1 MQKLDYILPMLVGV
15 LTFANFLWMLQ
26 LHYCDLAF
34 VSIVMSGACMMF
46 AKMEHERLNTP
57 K

>member
-15 LTFANFLWMLQ
+15 LTFANFLWMLS
-26 LHYCDLAF
+26 LHYYDLAF
-34 VSIVMSGACMMF
+34 VSIVMSGACIIF